1 MQMYVLY
8 IHFKLS
14 LINWSHYS
22 LLNAFN
28 LYPTRDWGMN
38 SNSSSLF
45 MKNTVLF
52 EQKKND
58 QINGFGGK

>member
-1 MQMYVLY
+1 MHTYALY
-8 IHFKLS
+8 IHFKLL

-28 LYPTRDWGMN
+28 LYPTRDWEMN
-38 SNSSSLF
+38 CNLSSWF

-52 EQKKND
+52 EQKK
-58 QINGFGGK
+58 IIK